1 MDISTTFD
9 NSWRRRKIAC
19 EEQCPLCNNQAF
31 VGPELIIFKKKVLEI
46 VFTSVFN
53 VLTAVWLAFNV

>member
-9 NSWRRRKIAC
+9 NSWRRKKIAC

-31 VGPELIIFKKKVLEI
+31 VGPELIISKKKGA
-46 VFTSVFN
+46 SVFN
-53 VLTAVWLAFNV
+53 VLTAVWLAFKEGWN